1 MEAEIA
7 RVQQATR
14 WDTYWRWYFRLAPLA
29 EKRA

>member
-1 MEAEIA
+1 
-7 RVQQATR
+7 VQQATR